1 MARPLLLLHLVQFNM
16 VSCNRLVIS
25 GLLLDIYRALT
36 LQFWTIDCIIKP
48 DSYCSSM
55 EYHDVA
61 RLYRTNAAIAAL
73 RKEWLPLAIAFLH
86 YVFKQKHEVLL
97 PQDIFREKLD
107 LFLEHVNASLSE
119 DDAYRHEANHYID
132 RWSRDDDLIRIRT
145 REEGYVI
152 QLSPHAERLIGW
164 FEEML
169 SQNMIGT
176 ESRLRN
182 ILSLLDDVVSRSTE
196 DIATRLAQ
204 LYERREQLDAEIER
218 IETTQEVDGLSDV
231 QIRER
236 LDHISGMAGQ
246 LLRDFSLV
254 EERFRDIAASI
265 QQAQLD
271 PAMRRGDILGAALDA
286 DEQLEQSDEG
296 QSFRAFYELLT
307 HPEQR
312 ATFDNLLGTV
322 FESPR
327 LSRYAA
333 DNNVLRRLTS
343 HLLDAGE
350 RVNQSNQRLAEH
362 LRRVVD
368 TRNATESRRVQ
379 ALAQEIKHVASRL
392 GRAVD
397 PLLRTRH
404 PFHDIE
410 GAPAVELPLE
420 RPLFSPT
427 ERLPATERPRPA
439 TVSIDDAMLQVLYE
453 TFYIDDARLRDNIAR
468 ALMSRPQITLTE
480 LVNSYP
486 ITQGMAEVI
495 AYLQIAARDTKHT
508 IYRGTSDEIAITT
521 TSDDKRMVIVP
532 RIIFR
537 RMESPAM
544 EEQPHV

>member
-1 MARPLLLLHLVQFNM
+1 M
-16 VSCNRLVIS
+16 
-25 GLLLDIYRALT
+25 D
-36 LQFWTIDCIIKP
+36 
-48 DSYCSSM
+48 
-55 EYHDVA
+55 YHDIA
-61 RLYRTNAAIAAL
+61 RLYKNNAAIAAL

-86 YVFKQKHEVLL
+86 YAFKQKHEVLL

-107 LFLEHVNASLSE
+107 LFLEHVNGSLAE
-119 DDAYRHEANHYID
+119 ADAYKHDANHYID
-132 RWSRDDDLIRIRT
+132 RWSRDDDLIRVRT

-196 DIATRLAQ
+196 DIATRLVQ
-204 LYERREQLDAEIER
+204 LYERRAQLDAEIER

-236 LDHISGMAGQ
+236 LDHISGMASQ

-254 EERFRDIAASI
+254 EERFREIATTI

-271 PAMRRGDILGAALDA
+271 PAMRRGDILSAALDA

-312 ATFDNLLGTV
+312 ATFDNLLSTV

-327 LSRYAA
+327 LSRHAA
-333 DNNVLRRLTS
+333 ENNVLRRLTS
-343 HLLDAGE
+343 YLLDAGE

-368 TRNATESRRVQ
+368 TRNVAESRRVQ

-392 GRAVD
+392 GRKVD
-397 PLLRTRH
+397 PLLRTRQ

-410 GAPAVELPLE
+410 GAPELELPLE
-420 RPLFSPT
+420 RPLYSPT

-439 TVSIDDAMLQVLYE
+439 PASIDDDMLQALYD
-453 TFYIDDARLRDNIAR
+453 TFYIDETRLRSNIDR
-468 ALMSRPQITLTE
+468 ALMSRQEITLAA

-486 ITQGMAEVI
+486 ITQGMAEII
-495 AYLQIAARDTKHT
+495 AYLQIAARDSRHT
-508 IYRGTSDEIAITT
+508 IQRNSSDEITFTA
-521 TSDDKRMVIVP
+521 SNGAEKSVIIP
-532 RIIFR
+532 RIVFR
-537 RMESPAM
+537 RTERPVL
-544 EEQPHV
+544 EGEPHG